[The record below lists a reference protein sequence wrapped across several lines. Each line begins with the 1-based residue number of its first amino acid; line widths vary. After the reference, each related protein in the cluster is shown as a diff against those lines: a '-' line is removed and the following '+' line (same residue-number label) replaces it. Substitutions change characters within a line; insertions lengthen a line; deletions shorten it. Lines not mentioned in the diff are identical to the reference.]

1 MKKEFFVVIFFDII
15 CNYKVMVVE
24 NIFENFLKYL
34 YLNIDK
40 DYVFG
45 KYYFRLKEVLE
56 LMEFDG
62 FKGIGYIKIELIFVF
77 EVYFFRFQIIDNLFF
92 MFFEE
97 FDEVFWIV
105 GFVEFDSMMNI
116 VQSMNFFYFF
126 W

>member
-24 NIFENFLKYL
+24 NIFENFLKFL

-105 GFVEFDSMMNI
+105 GFVEFDSMMNV
-116 VQSMNFFYFF
+116 VQNMNFFYFF